1 MLDDLYQEVILEEY
15 AHPKNKHPLASCDVH
30 VADRNS
36 SCGDEIEVF
45 LTFNEQHQVSEV
57 GWQGV
62 GCAIS
67 MAAASVLSEFLKG
80 KSQREIAALKKA
92 DLEALVGFEE
102 IAFGREKC
110 LLLSLNAFQKAVR
123 VTKDSAQ

>member
-15 AHPKNKHPLASCDVH
+15 AHPKNKHPLTTCDVH

-45 LTFNEQHQVSEV
+45 LKFDQQQKVTDV

-80 KSQREIAALKKA
+80 KSKSEIVALKKA
-92 DLEALVGFEE
+92 DLESLVGIEE

-110 LLLSLNAFQKAVR
+110 LLLSLNAFQKAVSE
-123 VTKDSAQ
+123 TKDSAQ